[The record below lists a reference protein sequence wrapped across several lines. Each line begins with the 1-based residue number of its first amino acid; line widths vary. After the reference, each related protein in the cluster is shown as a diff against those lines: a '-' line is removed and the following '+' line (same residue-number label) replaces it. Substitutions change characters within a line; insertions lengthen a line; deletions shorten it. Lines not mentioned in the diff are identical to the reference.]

1 MGCRFEVKW
10 FKSKASGLLYPKSTQ
25 YISIK
30 SIRYRAKQR
39 TLINH
44 HTAVTL
50 FSGHNIQT
58 LATQSLMPPAIQSGV
73 CILLVLSE
81 MNPPATA
88 PTSMATKA
96 KTRLFLFI
104 FFLRGPKRA
113 GSVDMSC
120 NILVKTTVGTSANPS
135 TRLPTI
141 CPAL

>member
-1 MGCRFEVKW
+1 MVRLGRNG
-10 FKSKASGLLYPKSTQ
+10 SSLLYRKPTQ
-25 YISIK
+25 SISIK
-30 SIRYRAKQR
+30 SMRVRGKQR
-39 TLINH
+39 TLFNH
-44 HTAVTL
+44 HTALTL
-50 FSGHNIQT
+50 FAGHNIQA
-58 LATQSLMPPAIQSGV
+58 LATQSLMPPAIQSGTW
-73 CILLVLSE
+73 ILLVFSA

-88 PTSMATKA
+88 PTSIATKA

-104 FFLRGPKRA
+104 FFRRGPRSA